1 MIVKINAIN
10 AIQTCGY
17 AIVLLCSPATS
28 LSFKVVHSLRGWAGL
43 GWAGLTKGAR
53 LAGPHSYSSPQLATL
68 GLGTTTPDMAAS
80 RH

>member
-43 GWAGLTKGAR
+43 TKGAR